1 MTIKDWI
8 YLGITVAS
16 YIIAISA
23 SIYAKNKSKI
33 NKATAVGKTLDAVG
47 QLASFAVHETERM
60 DLENDQKRAA
70 AVQIINQGL
79 SWFGIKDVTPNTV
92 NGAIEKAV
100 NAMHLAN
107 SDDQSVEPIQPE
119 IVPNVPAKNLVQP
132 TVVNATE
139 IQTKDVAGSTKI
151 PDKSEQQNV
160 ANSES
165 VVNQEQNQNLPGQN
179 VKENA
184 TSEVVKNG

>member
-16 YIIAISA
+16 YVIAIIAG
-23 SIYAKNKSKI
+23 IYTKNRAKI
-33 NKATAVGKTLDAVG
+33 NKATAVGKTLDVVG
-47 QLASFAVHETERM
+47 QLATYAVHETESL
-60 DLENDQKRAA
+60 DLENEQKRAA

-107 SDDQSVEPIQPE
+107 SDDQSVETVQPE

-132 TVVNATE
+132 TVANAET
-139 IQTKDVAGSTKI
+139 QTKDAASSTQI
-151 PDKSEQQNV
+151 PDKSKQQSL
-160 ANSES
+160 ANSE
-165 VVNQEQNQNLPGQN
+165 
-179 VKENA
+179 NA
-184 TSEVVKNG
+184 TVAEQSTTNEVVKNG

>member
-1 MTIKDWI
+1 MTTKDWI

-16 YIIAISA
+16 YIIAIIA
-23 SIYAKNKSKI
+23 GIYAKNKAKI

-79 SWFGIKDVTPNTV
+79 SWFGIKDVTPNTI

-107 SDDQSVEPIQPE
+107 NDDQSVEPLQPE
-119 IVPNVPAKNLVQP
+119 IVPNVPANNLVQP
-132 TVVNATE
+132 TVANTE
-139 IQTKDVAGSTKI
+139 TQTKDAAGSTLT
-151 PDKSEQQNV
+151 PDKSERQNV
-160 ANSES
+160 ANSANTT
-165 VVNQEQNQNLPGQN
+165 VAEQNT
-179 VKENA
+179 

>member
-16 YIIAISA
+16 YLIAIIAG
-23 SIYAKNKSKI
+23 IYAKNKAKI
-33 NKATAVGKTLDAVG
+33 NKATAVGKTLDVVG
-47 QLASFAVHETERM
+47 QLATYAVHETESL
-60 DLENDQKRAA
+60 DLENEQKRQA

-79 SWFGIKDVTPNTV
+79 SWFGIKDVTPNTI

-107 SDDQSVEPIQPE
+107 SVYQSVEPIQPE
-119 IVPNVPAKNLVQP
+119 ITPNVPASNLVQP
-132 TVVNATE
+132 TVANTE
-139 IQTKDVAGSTKI
+139 TQTKDAAGSTLT

-160 ANSES
+160 ANS
-165 VVNQEQNQNLPGQN
+165 VNAPVAEQNTTG
-179 VKENA
+179 
-184 TSEVVKNG
+184 EVVKNG

>member
-8 YLGITVAS
+8 YLGITIAS
-16 YIIAISA
+16 YIIAIIA
-23 SIYAKNKSKI
+23 GIYARNKAKI
-33 NKATAVGKTLDAVG
+33 NKATAVGKTLDVVG
-47 QLASFAVHETERM
+47 QLATYAVHETESL
-60 DLENDQKRAA
+60 DLENEQKRAA
-70 AVQIINQGL
+70 AVRIINQGL

-119 IVPNVPAKNLVQP
+119 ITPNVPASNLVQP
-132 TVVNATE
+132 TVA
-139 IQTKDVAGSTKI
+139 

-160 ANSES
+160 ANS
-165 VVNQEQNQNLPGQN
+165 VNAPVAEQSTTN
-179 VKENA
+179 
-184 TSEVVKNG
+184 EVVKNGQNLCS

>member
-1 MTIKDWI
+1 MTVKDWI

-16 YIIAISA
+16 YIIAIIA
-23 SIYAKNKSKI
+23 GIYTKNRAKI
-33 NKATAVGKTLDAVG
+33 NKATAVGKTLDVVG
-47 QLASFAVHETERM
+47 QLATYAVHETESL
-60 DLENDQKRAA
+60 DLENEQKRQA

-119 IVPNVPAKNLVQP
+119 IAPNVPDKNLVQP
-132 TVVNATE
+132 TVV
-139 IQTKDVAGSTKI
+139 
-151 PDKSEQQNV
+151 PDKDEQQSL

-165 VVNQEQNQNLPGQN
+165 MANQELSQNTADKS
-179 VKENA
+179 VKENT

>member
-16 YIIAISA
+16 YIIAIIA
-23 SIYAKNKSKI
+23 GIYAKNKAKI
-33 NKATAVGKTLDAVG
+33 NKATAVGKTLDVVG
-47 QLASFAVHETERM
+47 QLATYAVHETESL
-60 DLENDQKRAA
+60 DLENEQKRQA

-107 SDDQSVEPIQPE
+107 SNDQSVEPIQPE
-119 IVPNVPAKNLVQP
+119 IATNVPTNNLVQP
-132 TVVNATE
+132 TVA
-139 IQTKDVAGSTKI
+139 
-151 PDKSEQQNV
+151 PDKSERQNV
-160 ANSES
+160 VNS
-165 VVNQEQNQNLPGQN
+165 VNAPVAEQNTTN
-179 VKENA
+179 
-184 TSEVVKNG
+184 EVVKNG

>member
-16 YIIAISA
+16 YIIALIA
-23 SIYAKNKSKI
+23 GIYTKNRAKI
-33 NKATAVGKTLDAVG
+33 NKATAVGKTLDVVG
-47 QLASFAVHETERM
+47 QLATYAVHETESL
-60 DLENDQKRAA
+60 DLENEQKRQA

-107 SDDQSVEPIQPE
+107 SDDKSVEPIQPE

-132 TVVNATE
+132 TVA
-139 IQTKDVAGSTKI
+139 

-160 ANSES
+160 ANS
-165 VVNQEQNQNLPGQN
+165 VNAPVAEQNTTG
-179 VKENA
+179 
-184 TSEVVKNG
+184 EVVKNGQNLCS

>member
-16 YIIAISA
+16 YIIAIIA
-23 SIYAKNKSKI
+23 GIYTKNRAKI
-33 NKATAVGKTLDAVG
+33 NKATAVGKTLDVVG
-47 QLASFAVHETERM
+47 QLATYAVHETESL
-60 DLENDQKRAA
+60 DLENEQKRQA

-107 SDDQSVEPIQPE
+107 SDDKSVEPIQPE

-132 TVVNATE
+132 TVA
-139 IQTKDVAGSTKI
+139 
-151 PDKSEQQNV
+151 PDKSEQQDV
-160 ANSES
+160 ANS
-165 VVNQEQNQNLPGQN
+165 VNAPVAEQNTTN
-179 VKENA
+179 
-184 TSEVVKNG
+184 EVVKNG

>member
-1 MTIKDWI
+1 MTTKDWI

-16 YIIAISA
+16 YIIAIIA
-23 SIYAKNKSKI
+23 GIYAKNKAKI
-33 NKATAVGKTLDAVG
+33 NKATAVGKTLDVVG
-47 QLASFAVHETERM
+47 QLATYAVHETESL
-60 DLENDQKRAA
+60 DLENEQKRQA

-107 SDDQSVEPIQPE
+107 SDYQSVEPIQPE

-132 TVVNATE
+132 TV
-139 IQTKDVAGSTKI
+139 S
-151 PDKSEQQNV
+151 PDKSERQNA
-160 ANSES
+160 ANS
-165 VVNQEQNQNLPGQN
+165 VNTPISEQNTTN
-179 VKENA
+179 
-184 TSEVVKNG
+184 EVVKNG

>member
-16 YIIAISA
+16 YVIAIIAG
-23 SIYAKNKSKI
+23 IYTKNRAKI
-33 NKATAVGKTLDAVG
+33 NKATAVGKTLDVVG
-47 QLASFAVHETERM
+47 QLATYAVHETESLG
-60 DLENDQKRAA
+60 LENEQKRAA

-107 SDDQSVEPIQPE
+107 SDDKSVEPIQPE

-132 TVVNATE
+132 TVA
-139 IQTKDVAGSTKI
+139 

-160 ANSES
+160 ANS
-165 VVNQEQNQNLPGQN
+165 VNAPVAEQNTTN
-179 VKENA
+179 
-184 TSEVVKNG
+184 EVVKNG

>member
-16 YIIAISA
+16 YIIAIIA
-23 SIYAKNKSKI
+23 GIYAKNKAKI
-33 NKATAVGKTLDAVG
+33 NKATAVGKTLDVVG
-47 QLASFAVHETERM
+47 QLATYAVHETESL
-60 DLENDQKRAA
+60 DLENEQKRQA
-70 AVQIINQGL
+70 AVQIINQSL
-79 SWFGIKDVTPNTV
+79 SWFGIKDVTPNTI

-119 IVPNVPAKNLVQP
+119 IATDVPTNNLVQP
-132 TVVNATE
+132 TLA
-139 IQTKDVAGSTKI
+139 

>member
-16 YIIAISA
+16 YIIAIIA
-23 SIYAKNKSKI
+23 GIYTKNRAKI
-33 NKATAVGKTLDAVG
+33 NKATAVGKTLDVVG
-47 QLASFAVHETERM
+47 QLATYAVHETESL
-60 DLENDQKRAA
+60 DLENEQKRQA

-107 SDDQSVEPIQPE
+107 SDNQSVELIQPE
-119 IVPNVPAKNLVQP
+119 ITPNVPASNLVQP
-132 TVVNATE
+132 TVVNAET
-139 IQTKDVAGSTKI
+139 QTKDVAGSTKI
-151 PDKSEQQNV
+151 PDKAEQQNV
-160 ANSES
+160 SNS
-165 VVNQEQNQNLPGQN
+165 VNAQVAEQNTTN
-179 VKENA
+179 
-184 TSEVVKNG
+184 EVVKNG

>member
-16 YIIAISA
+16 YIIAIIA
-23 SIYAKNKSKI
+23 GIYAKNKAKI
-33 NKATAVGKTLDAVG
+33 NKATAVGKTLDVVG
-47 QLASFAVHETERM
+47 QLATYAVHETESLG
-60 DLENDQKRAA
+60 LENEQKRQA

-107 SDDQSVEPIQPE
+107 SDDQSVEPTQPE
-119 IVPNVPAKNLVQP
+119 IVQNVPAGNLVQP
-132 TVVNATE
+132 TVANAET
-139 IQTKDVAGSTKI
+139 QTKDASGNTQI
-151 PDKSEQQNV
+151 PEKSEQQSF
-160 ANSES
+160 ANSE
-165 VVNQEQNQNLPGQN
+165 
-179 VKENA
+179 NA
-184 TSEVVKNG
+184 TVAEQSTTNEVVKNG

>member
-16 YIIAISA
+16 YIIAIIA
-23 SIYAKNKSKI
+23 GIYAKNKAKI
-33 NKATAVGKTLDAVG
+33 NKATAVGKTLDVVG
-47 QLASFAVHETERM
+47 QLATYAVHETESL
-60 DLENDQKRAA
+60 DLENKQKRQA

-107 SDDQSVEPIQPE
+107 SDDQPVEPIQPE
-119 IVPNVPAKNLVQP
+119 ITPNVPAKNLVQP
-132 TVVNATE
+132 TVA
-139 IQTKDVAGSTKI
+139 
-151 PDKSEQQNV
+151 PDKSERQNV
-160 ANSES
+160 ANSANTT
-165 VVNQEQNQNLPGQN
+165 VAEQNTTN
-179 VKENA
+179 
-184 TSEVVKNG
+184 EVVKNG

>member
-16 YIIAISA
+16 YIIAIIA
-23 SIYAKNKSKI
+23 GIYAKNKAKI
-33 NKATAVGKTLDAVG
+33 NKATAVGKTLDVVG
-47 QLASFAVHETERM
+47 QLATYAVHETESL
-60 DLENDQKRAA
+60 DLENEQKRAA

-132 TVVNATE
+132 TVANTE
-139 IQTKDVAGSTKI
+139 TQTKDAAGSTQI
-151 PDKSEQQNV
+151 PDKVKQQNV
-160 ANSES
+160 ANSE
-165 VVNQEQNQNLPGQN
+165 
-179 VKENA
+179 NA
-184 TSEVVKNG
+184 TVAEQSTTNEVVKNG

>member
-16 YIIAISA
+16 YIIAIIA
-23 SIYAKNKSKI
+23 GIYTKNRAKI
-33 NKATAVGKTLDAVG
+33 NKATAVGKTLDVVG
-47 QLASFAVHETERM
+47 QLATYAVHETESL
-60 DLENDQKRAA
+60 DLENEQKRAA

-79 SWFGIKDVTPNTV
+79 SWFGIKDVTPNTI

-107 SDDQSVEPIQPE
+107 NDDQSVEPLQPE
-119 IVPNVPAKNLVQP
+119 IATNVPTNNLVQP
-132 TVVNATE
+132 TLA
-139 IQTKDVAGSTKI
+139 
-151 PDKSEQQNV
+151 PDKSEQKNV

-179 VKENA
+179 V

>member
-16 YIIAISA
+16 YIIAIIA
-23 SIYAKNKSKI
+23 GIYTKNRAKI
-33 NKATAVGKTLDAVG
+33 NKATAVGKTLDVVG
-47 QLASFAVHETERM
+47 QLATYAVHETESL
-60 DLENDQKRAA
+60 DLENEQKRQA

-107 SDDQSVEPIQPE
+107 SDDKYVEPIQPE

-132 TVVNATE
+132 TV
-139 IQTKDVAGSTKI
+139 S
-151 PDKSEQQNV
+151 PDKSERQNV
-160 ANSES
+160 VNS
-165 VVNQEQNQNLPGQN
+165 VNAPVAEQNTTN
-179 VKENA
+179 
-184 TSEVVKNG
+184 EVVKNG

>member
-16 YIIAISA
+16 YIIAVIA
-23 SIYAKNKSKI
+23 GVYARNKAKI
-33 NKATAVGKTLDAVG
+33 NKATAVGKTLDIVG
-47 QLASFAVHETERM
+47 QLATYAVHETESL
-60 DLENDQKRAA
+60 DLENEQKRQA

-107 SDDQSVEPIQPE
+107 SDDKSVEPIQPE

-132 TVVNATE
+132 TV
-139 IQTKDVAGSTKI
+139 S
-151 PDKSEQQNV
+151 PDKSERQNV
-160 ANSES
+160 ANS
-165 VVNQEQNQNLPGQN
+165 VNAPVAEQNTTN
-179 VKENA
+179 
-184 TSEVVKNG
+184 EVVKNG

>member
-8 YLGITVAS
+8 YLGITVAC
-16 YIIAISA
+16 YIIAVIA
-23 SIYAKNKSKI
+23 GVYARNKAKI

-107 SDDQSVEPIQPE
+107 GDYQLAEPLEPE
-119 IVPNVPAKNLVQP
+119 IAKNVPTDQLMKP
-132 TVVNATE
+132 TVANDAET
-139 IQTKDVAGSTKI
+139 QTKDVAGKFRTQNK
-151 PDKSEQQNV
+151 PEQQIV
-160 ANSES
+160 ASNGQLAESEHQADNG
-165 VVNQEQNQNLPGQN
+165 VV
-179 VKENA
+179 
-184 TSEVVKNG
+184 TNG

>member
-16 YIIAISA
+16 YLLAIIAGV
-23 SIYAKNKSKI
+23 YARNKSKI
-33 NKATAVGKTLDAVG
+33 NKATAMGKTLDVVG
-47 QLASFAVHETERM
+47 QLATYAVHETESL
-60 DLENDQKRAA
+60 DLENEQKRQA

-107 SDDQSVEPIQPE
+107 SDDQSVEPTQPE
-119 IVPNVPAKNLVQP
+119 IVANAPAGNLVQP
-132 TVVNATE
+132 TVANTE
-139 IQTKDVAGSTKI
+139 TQTKDVAGSTKI
-151 PDKSEQQNV
+151 PDKAEQQNV
-160 ANSES
+160 ANS
-165 VVNQEQNQNLPGQN
+165 VNAPVAEQNTTN
-179 VKENA
+179 
-184 TSEVVKNG
+184 EVVKNG

>member
-1 MTIKDWI
+1 MTTKDWI

-16 YIIAISA
+16 YIIAIIA
-23 SIYAKNKSKI
+23 GIYAKNKAKI

-79 SWFGIKDVTPNTV
+79 SWFGIKDVTPNTI

-107 SDDQSVEPIQPE
+107 NDDQSVEPLQPE
-119 IVPNVPAKNLVQP
+119 IVPNVPANNLVQP
-132 TVVNATE
+132 TVANTE
-139 IQTKDVAGSTKI
+139 TQTKDAAGSTLT
-151 PDKSEQQNV
+151 PDKSERQNV
-160 ANSES
+160 ANSANTT
-165 VVNQEQNQNLPGQN
+165 VAEQNTTG
-179 VKENA
+179 
-184 TSEVVKNG
+184 EVVKNG